1 MLDQNNNT
9 FGRSDNSDVLPV
21 IVVVVAAAVA
31 VATVLLLPFEESRPV
46 RLDPE
51 ALANFGD
58 ANT

>member
-21 IVVVVAAAVA
+21 IVVVAAAVA